1 LGDSG
6 NAAGTRRAITGLA
19 DHAVSNGLVELLIG
33 SDIDSE
39 GEEDEEEDDREAFDD
54 VHVS

>member
-1 LGDSG
+1 MGDSG